1 VRATDTGEV
10 DDARV
15 AGDSSVGAPVTSVSE
30 RRVSEQRAS
39 DQRASDERG
48 IVRAARGG
56 DRQAFGL
63 LYEAYAR
70 MVHGI
75 LLTRVPPSEAD
86 DLAQEVFLKAMRE
99 LPRLRDDCA
108 FGGWLASIARNRA
121 HDYHRR
127 RRATSELP
135 EDLAS
140 PDASDRDAH
149 EMRAVWA
156 ALQGL
161 PRTYRESLILRLVE
175 GMTGPEIARRT
186 GLQPGSVR
194 VNLHRGMKMLRE
206 RLQLGESVS

>member
-1 VRATDTGEV
+1 MTSASEPHVSGE
-10 DDARV
+10 
-15 AGDSSVGAPVTSVSE
+15 
-30 RRVSEQRAS
+30 RVSRERF
-39 DQRASDERG
+39 SDERG
-48 IVRAARGG
+48 LVRAARGG

-86 DLAQEVFLKAMRE
+86 DLAQEVFLKAMSE
-99 LPRLRDDCA
+99 LPRLRDDGA
-108 FGGWLASIARNRA
+108 FGGWLATIARNRA
-121 HDYHRR
+121 HDYYRR
-127 RRATSELP
+127 LRETVELP
-135 EDLAS
+135 EDLAA
-140 PDASDRDAH
+140 PRTSDRDAH
-149 EMRAVWA
+149 EARAVWA

-186 GLQPGSVR
+186 GLQPTSVR

-206 RLQLGESVS
+206 RLQVTERVS